1 MVLPVPTHI
10 NHYVHLLPCL
20 PTPNGLLI
28 PSDCMNFHVLRF
40 FLLRINLCDWS
51 SAFTTK
57 LVFFLF
63 LLSSIHFS
71 APKSFVFYLHLSHTK
86 RPLRSELTARSFVY
100 SSFTLR
106 SVIICSSISPF
117 IHNSIGR
124 SHSHIHISD
133 SPFILDHPG
142 PPNFSSVHLCF
153 IFSFLGS
160 LSFFAQKGNEF
171 GTFFS
176 LNFLSF
182 FLLISFPSK
191 KD

>member
-1 MVLPVPTHI
+1 MALPVPTHI

-40 FLLRINLCDWS
+40 LLLRINLSRLIFCFLDQ
-51 SAFTTK
+51 FGLFFFFIFHLFIFCTK
-57 LVFFLF
+57 IVYLLF
-63 LLSSIHFS
+63 
-71 APKSFVFYLHLSHTK
+71 VLSHTK

-117 IHNSIGR
+117 IHNTIGQ

-142 PPNFSSVHLCF
+142 PSNFHLFICVSSFHF
-153 IFSFLGS
+153 
-160 LSFFAQKGNEF
+160 
-171 GTFFS
+171 
-176 LNFLSF
+176 
-182 FLLISFPSK
+182 
-191 KD
+191 